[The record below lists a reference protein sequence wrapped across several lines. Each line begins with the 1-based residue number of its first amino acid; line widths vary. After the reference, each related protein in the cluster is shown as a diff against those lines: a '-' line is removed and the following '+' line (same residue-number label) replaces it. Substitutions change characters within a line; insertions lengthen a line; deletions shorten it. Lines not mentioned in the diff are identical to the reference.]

1 MTEKRRRYSADFKF
15 RVALE
20 AAKGQKTL
28 NELAS
33 EHGVHPNQIS
43 TWKHQLLEGGPGL
56 FGQNGAHEQR
66 EQVVLQTE
74 LFEQIGRLKMEL
86 EWVKKSYSQQLTPS
100 ARLLSRITR
109 CSVCAGNA
117 SYWGSTAAVCPTSRP
132 ASRRSTWN

>member
-1 MTEKRRRYSADFKF
+1 MAEKRKRYGADFKF

-43 TWKHQLLEGGPGL
+43 TWKRQLLDGGPGI
-56 FGQNGAHEQR
+56 FGQKGASAQR
-66 EQVVLQTE
+66 DQEAVQGE

-86 EWVKKSYSQQLTPS
+86 EWVKKKANRLT
-100 ARLLSRITR
+100 
-109 CSVCAGNA
+109 
-117 SYWGSTAAVCPTSRP
+117 
-132 ASRRSTWN
+132 